1 MATRRSGRRV
11 QRQAG
16 PPHRGFRSC
25 VGCRGRSEPAEL
37 LRLVCDPEG
46 RVLID
51 RKGKA
56 PGRGAYLCY
65 SSECI
70 ERALRT
76 KSLER
81 ALRRGIK
88 PLKSEELVT
97 SVVSMLDERI
107 IAHLSIGKTAGWI
120 RSGMDVLERCRR
132 QVKMFVLAEDVA
144 ADSDRRIR
152 GWGRSTGATVVD
164 YKDRFVLGATQGQPE
179 RVALGVVDSPLAS
192 RLSNEFHRRA
202 RVLVAGQR
210 GNR

>member
-1 MATRRSGRRV
+1 M

-16 PPHRGFRSC
+16 PPHRGLRSC
-25 VGCRGRSEPAEL
+25 VGCRGRFEPAEL
-37 LRLVCDPEG
+37 LRLVCDPDG

-65 SSECI
+65 SAECI

-88 PLKSEELVT
+88 PLKSDELV
-97 SVVSMLDERI
+97 SLVVTMLDERI

-120 RSGMDVLERCRR
+120 RSGMDVLDRSRR
-132 QVKMFVLAEDVA
+132 QVKLFILAEDVA

>member
-1 MATRRSGRRV
+1 VVTRRSRRRL

-16 PPHRGFRSC
+16 PTHRGLRSC
-25 VGCRGRSEPAEL
+25 VGCRGRFEPAEL
-37 LRLVCDPEG
+37 LRLVNDPDG
-46 RVLID
+46 QVLID

-70 ERALRT
+70 ERAVRT
-76 KSLER
+76 RGVER
-81 ALRRGIK
+81 ALRCKIQ
-88 PLKSEELVT
+88 PLKTADLVAA
-97 SVVSMLDERI
+97 VVAMLDERI

-120 RSGMDVLERCRR
+120 RSGMDVLDRTRSH
-132 QVKMFVLAEDVA
+132 VKMFVLAEDVA

-179 RVALGVVDSPLAS
+179 RVALGVVDTPLAS

>member
-1 MATRRSGRRV
+1 M
-11 QRQAG
+11 
-16 PPHRGFRSC
+16 
-25 VGCRGRSEPAEL
+25 
-37 LRLVCDPEG
+37 CDPEG